1 MIAPQFWGRVDE
13 WSSRLIGKSRDDG
26 SIPFPAS
33 KLYFSSVS
41 AFTLAHRACTAFL
54 ALSLRSSGVMA
65 AALAGPPFFPPF
77 LPRATA

>member
-1 MIAPQFWGRVDE
+1 
-13 WSSRLIGKSRDDG
+13 
-26 SIPFPAS
+26 
-33 KLYFSSVS
+33 
-41 AFTLAHRACTAFL
+41 LAHRACTAFL